1 MDRKKL
7 KAAARAQLKG
17 QFGKLLLLTLI
28 AVGIPSIAVILLSK
42 IPLANLFVTFVIT
55 PAFSLSLTR
64 IYIYVADGGRPE
76 VADAFS
82 GFDDFWSAFK
92 VEFLTRLFV
101 YLWSLLLWIPGIVK
115 SVSYYF
121 APYILAENPG
131 KPALECISES
141 KEMTDGYKMELF
153 MLSLSFMGW
162 LLLGIVTLGIAFI
175 WVIPYM
181 HATSANAYRWFNSP
195 TEETK

>member
-7 KAAARAQLKG
+7 KAAARAQLKE

-28 AVGIPSIAVILLSK
+28 AAGIPSIAIILLSK
-42 IPLANLFVTFVIT
+42 IPLASLFITFVIT

-76 VADAFS
+76 VADAFA

-92 VEFLTRLFV
+92 VEFLTKLFV

-115 SVSYYF
+115 SVSYSL

-131 KPALECISES
+131 KPALECITES
-141 KEMTDGYKMELF
+141 KEMTDGYKMDLF
-153 MLSLSFMGW
+153 MLSLSFIGWW
-162 LLLGIVTLGIAFI
+162 LLCIVTLGIAFI
-175 WVIPYM
+175 WVIPYV
-181 HATSANAYRWFNSP
+181 HATCANAYRWFNSP

>member
-7 KAAARAQLKG
+7 KAAARAQLKE
-17 QFGKLLLLTLI
+17 QFGRLLLLTLI
-28 AVGIPSIAVILLSK
+28 AIGIPVIVGLLLGNIPFVGLIATI
-42 IPLANLFVTFVIT
+42 VIT

-64 IYIYVADGGRPE
+64 IYIYVADGGHPE
-76 VADAFS
+76 LADAFS

-92 VEFLTRLFV
+92 VDYLTKLFV
-101 YLWSLLLWIPGIVK
+101 RLWSLLLLIPGIVK
-115 SVSYYF
+115 ALSYTW

-131 KPALECISES
+131 KPVLECISES

-153 MLSLSFMGW
+153 TLSLSFVGW
-162 LLLGIVTLGIAFI
+162 WLLGIVTLGIAFI

-181 HATSANAYRWFNSP
+181 QATFANAYRWFNSP
-195 TEETK
+195 LDETA